1 MRRHNHGLDSRK
13 KLCENRVPNRSL
25 EIFLVLVVI
34 LALSAAFFFRRTGG
48 AEQADAGLPVHARL
62 VYSDTRA
69 WERVE
74 KPLFSRQYRLTGKP
88 DYIVEDET
96 GAMIPIEVKPNRVAS
111 QPRAS
116 DTMQLMAYGILV
128 EEKFGARPAYGLLK
142 YRDRVFRIEFTDDLR
157 SEFFH
162 VVDDMRAARRAKNVA
177 RSHDDPVRCKYCG
190 YRDECD
196 ERLA

>member
-1 MRRHNHGLDSRK
+1 MRENVSQRVSNHL
-13 KLCENRVPNRSL
+13 L

-34 LALSAAFFFRRTGG
+34 LALSAAFFLRRTGR
-48 AEQADAGLPVHARL
+48 AQQAQAGLPVDARV
-62 VYSDTRA
+62 VYSDTGA

-74 KPLFSRQYRLTGKP
+74 RPLFSRQYRLTGKP

-96 GAMIPIEVKPNRVAS
+96 GALIPVEVKPNRTS
-111 QPRAS
+111 PQPRDS

-142 YRDRVFRIEFTDDLR
+142 YRDRVFRIEFTDELR
-157 SEFFH
+157 AEFFQ
-162 VVDDMRAARRAKNVA
+162 VMDDMRAARRAKNVA
-177 RSHDDPVRCKYCG
+177 RSHDDPFRCKYCG
-190 YRDECD
+190 YREECE